1 MGVGRGRARRRLRLA
16 LPACLVALALLA
28 AHGTAAAE
36 VVDDNPAASS
46 RAPGQV
52 SVFVRGPGGTLLTSD
67 LRSGAFTPWRDLSG
81 NLHSGPGA
89 AGRTSTIS
97 DVFARGSDSALWHRA
112 FVLGANPDWYPWG
125 SPGGN
130 MLSAPAVTVRKAYGY
145 IDTFYRGPDN
155 GINAISWVPGQGW
168 TAENSTQ
175 LDPGL
180 TLSAP
185 AAVARTPDTLDVFV
199 RGTYDALH
207 RNHWNGQAW
216 SGWSVVPGGMETR
229 SAPAVTT
236 RQNGTLE
243 LFARDTTGTV
253 RWSSF
258 DGVAFSAWKTV
269 PGVVDSS
276 PAAVSDDPSR
286 IYLFARRGGD
296 VVWNLY
302 DRGTGPQEGWRG
314 WQPLHPAVQPPPPIA
329 CAPGA
334 GRVTGHGPTARFG
347 RGMRLAGRARRADG
361 APLVSATVTVRPR
374 RGSWVRRAVAGPG
387 GHYAVRIPAG
397 PSRTLHVEAL
407 APGASSLACAT
418 VRVKTRAGVRLRA
431 SRRVR
436 PGGRVRFSGRLLGKP
451 IPRRGKLVELQAF
464 DAGRWRVF
472 AQPRAR
478 RNGRFRTSYRLQ
490 RTFRPRTFRFR
501 ARVRP
506 ESAYPYTLGYSRVV
520 RVRVR

>member
-1 MGVGRGRARRRLRLA
+1 MGVGRRRARTRL
-16 LPACLVALALLA
+16 LPAALALLA
-28 AHGTAAAE
+28 FAAGAGTAGAE

-52 SVFVRGPGGTLLTSD
+52 SVFIRAADGALQTSELRG
-67 LRSGAFTPWRDLSG
+67 GAFTPWR
-81 NLHSGPGA
+81 NLGGILESGPGA

-97 DVFARGSDSALWHRA
+97 DVFGRGTDSALHHRA
-112 FVLGANPDWYPWG
+112 FVLGNNPDWLPWG
-125 SPGGN
+125 RIGGS
-130 MLSAPAVTVRKAYGY
+130 MLSAPAVTVRKAFGY

-168 TAENSTQ
+168 TTENSTQ

-199 RGTYDALH
+199 RGTSDAVH
-207 RNHWNGQAW
+207 RNHWNGSGW
-216 SGWSVVPGGMETR
+216 SGWSVVPGGMETT
-229 SAPAVTT
+229 SAPAVAT

-243 LFARDTTGTV
+243 LFVRDAAGAV

-269 PGVVDSS
+269 PGGVDSA

-286 IYLFARRGGD
+286 IYLFARRGGE

-302 DRGTGPQEGWRG
+302 DRGTGPEEGWRG
-314 WQPLHPAVQPPPPIA
+314 WQPLHPPVPAPPPIA
-329 CAPGA
+329 CAPDA
-334 GRVTGHGPTARFG
+334 GRVTGHGPAARYG
-347 RGMRLAGRARRADG
+347 RGMRLSGRARRADG
-361 APLVSATVTVRPR
+361 APLVSAIVTVRPT
-374 RGSWVRRAVAGPG
+374 RGTWVRQAVAGSG
-387 GHYAVRIPAG
+387 GHYALRIPAG
-397 PSRTLHVEAL
+397 PSRTLRVEAL
-407 APGASSLACAT
+407 APGAGSLACAA
-418 VRVKTRAGVRLRA
+418 VRVRTRAGVRLRA

-436 PGGRVRFSGRLLGKP
+436 PGGRVRFRGRLLGRP

-478 RNGRFRTSYRLQ
+478 RRGGGRFRTSYKLQ
-490 RTFRPRTFRFR
+490 RTFGPRTFRFR

-506 ESAYPYTLGYSRVV
+506 EAAYPYTLGYSRVI